1 MPGKNIILSA
11 TAICLFLFFIIQCG
25 LYAEQNT
32 ALSEENEAL
41 SATLAKEK
49 LTIADKNQETETL
62 QAQLK
67 ESVSIKEYQT
77 DTGFI
82 KKGGVYL
89 IDTESQLLTLQ
100 RLIGGCAEIEAGVPA
115 ASASYRLRND
125 LDTGSDWLYLGTA
138 KTPFTGRFDGD
149 GHTLAGVFPPVAGAS
164 NSPGVLFH
172 TDASTEIKNLQIKNG
187 KEESIHLSAAEQ
199 WECEELE
206 QYLPNFSECS
216 IHMLIDG
223 WKPDVQ
229 QIAEILRWQW
239 EQNSGQNEYYVSMT
253 FCPASEEAPAN
264 AETYLQKIHTALT
277 TLDGAEYTQIIED
290 TMTKEAGYLHFV
302 RLERTGGLTCCTF
315 EIRDGDY
322 YYPDVSGDCGYYLIL
337 DGTWE
342 NHEISKQCLR
352 IPYTFMEHCSVG
364 IYKDYRAEQVD
375 LNFDGKMDLLIHE
388 GYSGGSGGS
397 WDDYRAV
404 VWDEETGQFVYF
416 PSFPEQ
422 VNHLEFDRQRV
433 VSHARMGSGYE
444 AVYIYEM
451 VDGEYECTKELAT
464 SVAQDGEGNTEI
476 RLTYYEM
483 DVPVETHVL
492 SDVNERETLY
502 PDLDYWRYE

>member
-1 MPGKNIILSA
+1 MPGRNIILSA
-11 TAICLFLFFIIQCG
+11 AAICLFLFFIIQCG

-100 RLIGGCAEIEAGVPA
+100 RLIGGCDEIEPGVPA

-149 GHTLAGVFPPVAGAS
+149 GHYLAGMFPLVPGAS
-164 NSPGVLFH
+164 NSPGALFH
-172 TDASTEIKNLQIKNG
+172 TDTSTEIKNLQIMNG
-187 KEESIHLSAAEQ
+187 TEESVHLSAAEQ

-206 QYLPNFSECS
+206 QYLPDFSAYS
-216 IHMLIDG
+216 IHMLVDG
-223 WKPDVQ
+223 WEPDVQ
-229 QIAEILRWQW
+229 QIAGILRRQW
-239 EQNSGQNEYYVSMT
+239 EQNCGQDEYYVSMT
-253 FCPASEEAPAN
+253 FCPASEEAPAD

-277 TLDGAEYTQIIED
+277 TLAGTEYTKIIED
-290 TMTKEAGYLHFV
+290 TMAQETGYLHFV

-315 EIRDGDY
+315 EIREGDY
-322 YYPDVSGDCGYYLIL
+322 YYPDVSGDCSYYLIL
-337 DGTWE
+337 DGT
-342 NHEISKQCLR
+342 
-352 IPYTFMEHCSVG
+352 
-364 IYKDYRAEQVD
+364 
-375 LNFDGKMDLLIHE
+375 
-388 GYSGGSGGS
+388 
-397 WDDYRAV
+397 
-404 VWDEETGQFVYF
+404 
-416 PSFPEQ
+416 
-422 VNHLEFDRQRV
+422 
-433 VSHARMGSGYE
+433 
-444 AVYIYEM
+444 
-451 VDGEYECTKELAT
+451 
-464 SVAQDGEGNTEI
+464 
-476 RLTYYEM
+476 
-483 DVPVETHVL
+483 
-492 SDVNERETLY
+492 
-502 PDLDYWRYE
+502 